1 MYPYIKSFLDRL
13 VALLALVVLSPILI
27 IIAVALKLSS
37 IKAVF
42 FVHPRPGLH
51 GKRIEVIKFKTMND
65 NRDAQGN
72 LLPNNERI
80 TKLGAFLR
88 RSSLDEIPQLINVVK
103 GDVSFIGPRPLEM
116 RYLPYYTKE
125 QNRRHDVK
133 PGISGWAQV
142 NGRNAISWE
151 QKFDYDLYYVD
162 NQSFLLDLKILFLT
176 IKKVIAGSDINA
188 STTQT
193 VEPLDVYLNRKQQHG
208 I

>member
-1 MYPYIKSFLDRL
+1 MYPLIKSILDRF
-13 VALLALVVLSPILI
+13 VALMALIVLAPVLLV
-27 IIAVALKLSS
+27 IAIALKLSF

-51 GKRIEVIKFKTMND
+51 GKQINVIKFKTMND
-65 NRDAQGN
+65 NRDANGN
-72 LLPNNERI
+72 LLPNNKRI

-103 GDVSFIGPRPLEM
+103 GDVSFVGPRPLEM
-116 RYLPYYTKE
+116 RYLPYYTQE
-125 QNRRHDVK
+125 QKRRHDVK

-151 QKFDYDLYYVD
+151 QKFEYDLYYVD
-162 NQSFLLDLKILFLT
+162 NQSFLLDLKIVLLT
-176 IKKVIAGSDINA
+176 VKKVIAGSDINA
-188 STTQT
+188 SASQT
-193 VEPLDVYLNRKQQHG
+193 VEPLDVYLKRKLNG